1 MILLRCL
8 SLAVLV
14 LLSAAAQA
22 EEVVVHI
29 DNFTYNPAE
38 ITVKPGTTVTWENG
52 DDIPH
57 LVAED
62 GAKFRSPALDTGE
75 KFSFVF
81 TEAAEFGYFCGLH
94 PHMKGKIVVKPEG
107 RNAMAPSRGKK
118 K

>member
-8 SLAVLV
+8 SLAALV

-29 DNFTYNPAE
+29 DNFTFDPVE
-38 ITVKPGTTVTWENG
+38 ITVKPGTTVTWENR

-57 LVAED
+57 LVVED

-81 TEAAEFGYFCGLH
+81 QNAGETEYFCGLH
-94 PHMKGKIVVKPEG
+94 PHMKGKVIVKP
-107 RNAMAPSRGKK
+107 
-118 K
+118 